1 MKVRFYLASQK
12 GDGTFLNPY
21 RSILNDLIDI
31 TQGDWFDEIDNPARH
46 ISICCVHASD
56 DAHTAI
62 EKDLKVIP
70 VSLLY
75 KDEAELKQGM
85 SERVSLDTIHAT
97 LIANGIDKNMVVGTT
112 LKDFLSYLIKIFT
125 VAQIADGKGDQT
137 TKNIIASDLTGSV
150 GEKTVR
156 TVIDEKVKSL
166 NPTKLKMSGE
176 EF

>member
-1 MKVRFYLASQK
+1 MKIRFYLAPQQ
-12 GDGTFLNPY
+12 GTGTFLDPY

-31 TQGDWFDEIDNPARH
+31 HAGDWFDEIDNPARH

-85 SERVSLDTIHAT
+85 GERAMLDTIHTT
-97 LIANGIDKNMVVGTT
+97 LLANGIDKNMVVGTT
-112 LKDFLSYLIKIFT
+112 VKDFLSYLIKIFT
-125 VAQIADGKGDQT
+125 VAQIADGKGDQI
-137 TKNIIASDLTGSV
+137 TKNLIASDLSAIS
-150 GEKTVR
+150 GEKTVKEA
-156 TVIDEKVKSL
+156 IDIKVKEL
-166 NPTKLKMSGE
+166 GIIKLKMSGE